1 MLPIQSLVRSQPL
14 QRYTFQMLQA
24 SLRGSTFPQTSYSTQ
39 RLAAKEAEWKQTTAR
54 FAAELYQEADSL
66 GTTAALLLQKNQTS
80 LLNQRKAISSDAA
93 KVSAQA
99 MKGALDTSHPV
110 EVEVASLAK
119 AQVNQSLALVA
130 QEKSNVQ
137 TGMNQF
143 TLTVGGK
150 SHLISV
156 IASASDS
163 NAQSLNRIAKAI
175 NTERAGVKASVRTDS
190 RTGTAQL
197 ILTTN
202 KPGTDRSFSLADV
215 IGNAIAATDLN
226 HTTAAA
232 EDARY
237 KLDGESFTAGSNTVA
252 IDGGKIEL
260 TFSQTTESPVSVSIS
275 SDRDAIVKQT
285 RELLDAYNRF
295 HDKLESRAAAFPFD
309 LTQTWDRLTRSIQ
322 PQLSQ
327 IGIIR
332 NQDGTFALNEDA
344 LLTAMKDRY
353 QTVEQMVGQEN
364 GLAAIIKKQA
374 DRLRETPLVAL
385 TQPSTFADTT
395 NPYTAYSFSALF
407 LQQAAN
413 TGLFYNQAF

>member
-1 MLPIQSLVRSQPL
+1 MLPIQSLVRSQPI

-24 SLRGSTFPQTSYSTQ
+24 SLRSPTFPQTSYSTQ
-39 RLAAKEAEWKQTTAR
+39 GLAVKEAEWKQTTAR

-66 GTTAALLLQKNQTS
+66 GTTAALLQQKNQTS

-99 MKGALDTSHPV
+99 MKGALDTSHTV
-110 EVEVASLAK
+110 EVTSLAK
-119 AQVNQSLALVA
+119 AQVNQSLALAA
-130 QEKSNVQ
+130 QERSDVQ

-150 SHLISV
+150 PHLISV
-156 IASASDS
+156 VASASDS

-190 RTGTAQL
+190 RTGASQL

-202 KPGTDRSFSLADV
+202 KPGTDQSFSLADV

-226 HTTAAA
+226 HTATAA

-237 KLDGESFTAGSNTVA
+237 KLDGDSFTAGSNTVP
-252 IDGGKIEL
+252 IEGGKIEL
-260 TFSQTTESPVSVSIS
+260 TFSQTTESPVSVTIS

-285 RELLDAYNRF
+285 SQLLDAYNRF
-295 HDKLESRAAAFPFD
+295 HDKLESHAPAFTFE

-322 PQLSQ
+322 PQLSR

-332 NQDGTFALNEDA
+332 NQDGTFALNEDT
-344 LLTAMKDRY
+344 LRTAMKERY
-353 QTVEQMVGQEN
+353 QTVEQMVGQES
-364 GLAAIIKKQA
+364 GLAATIKKQV
-374 DRLRETPLVAL
+374 DRLRQAPLVAL
-385 TQPSTFADTT
+385 TRPYPFADST
-395 NPYTAYSFSALF
+395 NPYTAYSLPALF
-407 LQQAAN
+407 LQQAAK